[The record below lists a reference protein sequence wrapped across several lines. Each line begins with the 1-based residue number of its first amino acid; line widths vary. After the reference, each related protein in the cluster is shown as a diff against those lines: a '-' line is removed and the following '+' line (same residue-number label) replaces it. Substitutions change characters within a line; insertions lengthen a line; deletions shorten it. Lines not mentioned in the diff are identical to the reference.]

1 MISATEQQH
10 ITTEKGPGSKGPT
23 VESEP
28 AMAPIQADPGAPSL
42 DSGGS
47 PLPLYKKIQKYILE
61 LIQSGEWKPG
71 AAIPSEPR
79 LAESLG
85 VSRMTVNRAVRELAS
100 QGLLTRLQGVG
111 TFVARKE
118 PEFALLE
125 IRDIAQEISESGG
138 GHKAKV
144 IFLRQE
150 EATSRIARGL
160 GLAPGAPVFHSLILH
175 LDGDR
180 PVQLE
185 DRFVN
190 PQVVPDYLDQDFTLQ
205 TPNRYLT
212 KTVPLSV
219 IEAEHVIEAIRPDQE
234 TRRLLEIPAEEP
246 CLVLNRRTWTGSATV
261 TLVRLIKPREQ
272 IPASRARFK
281 P

>member
-1 MISATEQQH
+1 MHHPRKS
-10 ITTEKGPGSKGPT
+10 PGNKGPT
-23 VESEP
+23 VESES
-28 AMAPIQADPGAPSL
+28 AMAPIQADPSSPSL
-42 DSGGS
+42 PLDSEGS

-125 IRDIAQEISESGG
+125 IRDIAQEIAESGG
-138 GHKAKV
+138 SHNARV
-144 IFLRQE
+144 VLLRQE
-150 EATSRIARGL
+150 EASPRIARSL
-160 GLAPGAPVFHSLILH
+160 GLAPGAPVFHSLLLH
-175 LDGDR
+175 RDGTS

-190 PQVVPDYLDQDFTLQ
+190 PRVVPEYLDQDFTLQ
-205 TPNRYLT
+205 TPGRYLIE
-212 KTVPLSV
+212 TVPLSV

-234 TRRLLEIPAEEP
+234 TRRHLEIPAEEP

-261 TLVRLIKPREQ
+261 TLVRLINPG
-272 IPASRARFK
+272 SRYRIKGRFK